1 MAQPKDAIMVNGIM
15 LNEYL
20 RDNESIEEEV
30 KSKEFIREGFDGV
43 ALNRHIKEKYKPHKE
58 KNGKVIHLGQHE
70 INRAEYE
77 TKMIESLKTYDSKA
91 QLVLY
96 LLNYEGDDFLKISK
110 IGDEVIKFVKK
121 HNLVLNEKRI
131 RHALRSA
138 FGWFRHTDI
147 FDYMIHIDR
156 NKPGNPDNTAIFK
169 MKPEFR
175 DLKSD
180 DAIAMSRNKTSSR
193 NKNTIDKNKS
203 VKIQP
208 TPAKEESIDI
218 KPLDDNKL
226 VENIISN
233 IQKLSTG
240 TGALFHFDGD
250 LVINININ
258 K

>member
-1 MAQPKDAIMVNGIM
+1 MVQPKDAIMVNGIM

-58 KNGKVIHLGQHE
+58 KNGKVIHLGQIE

-110 IGDEVIKFVKK
+110 IGDEVIKLVKK
-121 HNLVLNEKRI
+121 HNLILNEKRI

-180 DAIAMSRNKTSSR
+180 DAIAMSRNK
-193 NKNTIDKNKS
+193 S

-208 TPAKEESIDI
+208 TPSKAESIDI

-226 VENIISN
+226 VESIISN